1 MRPVRTSPRMRKRT
15 IMAMTPASLPL
26 TITPAMITQLMITQL
41 TITRLT
47 ITQLMPAAATI
58 TRRQSPRRWTLPQ
71 PLPRWPR
78 RLWGL

>member
-1 MRPVRTSPRMRKRT
+1 MRKRK

-41 TITRLT
+41 MITQLTITQLT
-47 ITQLMPAAATI
+47 ITQLMLAAATI
-58 TRRQSPRRWTLPQ
+58 TRRQPPRRWTLPQ